1 MFAPT
6 MMYLW
11 WGVWLFAM
19 WLIPA
24 ASPKPQ
30 AAHTG

>member
-11 WGVWLFAM
+11 WGVWLRCLFA
-19 WLIPA
+19 IP
-24 ASPKPQ
+24 SSDELKP
-30 AAHTG
+30 

>member
-11 WGVWLFAM
+11 WGVWLSAWWPNNDGVM
-19 WLIPA
+19 HDA
-24 ASPKPQ
+24 
-30 AAHTG
+30 